1 MGLSDGELH
10 DGGEVD
16 EDAIEIDANKAFF
29 EELDKNTFAV
39 VRKRGE
45 LPDVEQYYADALNMT
60 GLFTTSVTAI
70 YPPEDNYKRLMSE
83 LKNYSGYCIFPPY
96 IGELSRRLYSL
107 RGFVN
112 FLFSA

>member
-1 MGLSDGELH
+1 MIASV

-60 GLFTTSVTAI
+60 GLFTTSGTAI
-70 YPPEDNYKRLMSE
+70 
-83 LKNYSGYCIFPPY
+83 
-96 IGELSRRLYSL
+96 
-107 RGFVN
+107 
-112 FLFSA
+112 